1 MVLDVI
7 ALNTDI
13 TSGVLSV
20 GQYSNYFSSNNF
32 TIKATTRWSGAIQLQ
47 ITSIFI
53 LKLLRER
60 KQKKMVYIYH
70 TIVIVQ
76 QFLTQL
82 MSAYRW
88 ESQQMK
94 SKNISQITLALI
106 HYSSEQKALSNV
118 MNVQFRIGLIIIN
131 KNIWWFKLKKWK
143 LIVVILKI
151 HTFRK
156 NIILILNQQEFV
168 YF

>member
-1 MVLDVI
+1 
-7 ALNTDI
+7 
-13 TSGVLSV
+13 
-20 GQYSNYFSSNNF
+20 
-32 TIKATTRWSGAIQLQ
+32 
-47 ITSIFI
+47 
-53 LKLLRER
+53 
-60 KQKKMVYIYH
+60 MVYIYH

-131 KNIWWFKLKKWK
+131 KNIW
-143 LIVVILKI
+143 
-151 HTFRK
+151 
-156 NIILILNQQEFV
+156 
-168 YF
+168 